1 MPFSFSNISST
12 ALIIMVICLTIA
24 EAVKYLKKH
33 AHHSKKQVGSN
44 TIGK

>member
-12 ALIIMVICLTIA
+12 ALIVMVLCLTAAQLIDFLR
-24 EAVKYLKKH
+24 KRL
-33 AHHSKKQVGSN
+33 HHSEKKISGN

>member
-12 ALIIMVICLTIA
+12 ALLFMVLCLTVA
-24 EAVKYLKKH
+24 ESVKYLRRKY
-33 AHHSKKQVGSN
+33 AHSEKQVGGN